1 MTTCHFCNREL
12 RLPAKLA
19 RTDSCPHCQS
29 DLHCC
34 RNCRF
39 YDPGFNNQCREPAA
53 EWVADKEKANFCE
66 FFELRD
72 APPMEP
78 AASKRDTRATFDS
91 LFKK

>member
-1 MTTCHFCNREL
+1 MKTCHFCNREL
-12 RLPAKLA
+12 HAAAKVA

-53 EWVADKEKANFCE
+53 EWASDKEEANFCE

-72 APPMEP
+72 APSAGP
-78 AASKRDTRATFDS
+78 AATKQDTRAAFDS